1 MIKKYRY
8 FILVFLFSCIIK
20 FAAAQDSIRFER
32 FKNNP
37 IITADLLQGNDGE
50 DINGPSL
57 VKVPDW
63 VQNKLGKY
71 YLYFAHHKGK
81 YIRLAYANDLKGPWK
96 IYQPG
101 TLQISDCKTCENG
114 LPNVGNSIR
123 HEGAESSEDEV
134 THVASPDVLIDSVH
148 QQFVLY
154 FHCPIEDGIKYKGQ
168 YSLRATSKDGIHF
181 QADSIVLGYSYFRV
195 FKYKEYY
202 YSISRAGLLA
212 RSPDGIRA
220 FESGP
225 NPFSKIQNKQN
236 YLRHAAVKLVGDTL
250 FVFYSRVGDA
260 PERIVESR
268 ILLNDDWN
276 TWAASPPVDVAVP
289 TEDYEGGN
297 LPVTASVAGLF
308 YGKVRQLRDPYVY
321 VENGKWYLVYAAAG
335 ENSLV
340 IGELHFGQ

>member
-1 MIKKYRY
+1 MIKQCRY
-8 FILVFLFSCIIK
+8 FVLFFVLSCVVKISH
-20 FAAAQDSIRFER
+20 AQDSISFDR

-37 IITADLLQGNDGE
+37 IITANLLQGSDGE

-63 VQNKLGKY
+63 VHNKLGKY

-101 TLQISDCKTCENG
+101 TLQITDCKTCENG
-114 LPNVGNSIR
+114 LPNVGNSI
-123 HEGAESSEDEV
+123 HHDGAESSEDEV
-134 THVASPDVLIDSVH
+134 THVASPDVLIDSAN

-154 FHCPIEDGIKYKGQ
+154 FHCPIEDGKKYKGQ

-195 FKYKEYY
+195 FQYKDYY

-212 RSPDGIRA
+212 RSKDGIQS
-220 FESGP
+220 FEQGP
-225 NPFSKIQNKQN
+225 NPFSKIQTKTN

-250 FVFYSRVGDA
+250 FVFYSKVGDA

-268 ILLNDDWN
+268 IVLNDDWN
-276 TWAASPPVDVAVP
+276 TWTPSLPVDVATP
-289 TEDYEGGN
+289 TTDYEGGD

-308 YGKVRQLRDPYVY
+308 YGKVRQLRDPYIY
-321 VENGKWYLVYAAAG
+321 EENDHWYLVYAAAG

-340 IGELHFGQ
+340 IGELYFVK